1 MIQAPPLRVLIVD
14 DEAIVRRTLGRTLE
28 RFGYRVREAA
38 SGATALQ
45 ALREEPADLLLTDLH
60 MPDMDGVQLL
70 IAARAMLPAL
80 RIFAMSGDPDAI
92 AMLQQSGLGIGVV
105 TLAKPFR
112 MTELLDVLADA
123 GPDRRSDPA

>member
-1 MIQAPPLRVLIVD
+1 
-14 DEAIVRRTLGRTLE
+14 
-28 RFGYRVREAA
+28 
-38 SGATALQ
+38 
-45 ALREEPADLLLTDLH
+45 
-60 MPDMDGVQLL
+60 
-70 IAARAMLPAL
+70 MLPAL